1 VNDSGLI
8 VQFLIISPLLIVSL
22 VLHELAHG
30 WVAYLLGDP
39 TAKEHGRLTLNPIAH
54 MDLFGTIM
62 LAASFLL
69 SQGTAFFGWAKPVPV
84 DPRFFKDGQRG
95 MAWVGAAGPVT
106 NYLVALFAVGM
117 IWVTYSWHVTIAGTV
132 IYIAELFVR
141 LLVLNVILGTLNLI
155 PVPPLDGSRV
165 LGGFLPREAYKHWA
179 ALDRYGTYTFMLLF
193 LVIWRVPAFYDATIG
208 NVLSLFA
215 KLLPGG

>member
-1 VNDSGLI
+1 VTDSSLI

-39 TAKEHGRLTLNPIAH
+39 TAKANGRLSLNPIRH
-54 MDLFGTIM
+54 MDTWGTVM
-62 LAASFLL
+62 LAASYLL
-69 SQGTAFFGWAKPVPV
+69 SHGTAFLGWAKPVPV

-95 MAWVGAAGPVT
+95 MAWVGVAGPLT
-106 NYLVALFAVGM
+106 NFAVAFIAVGLV
-117 IWVTYSWHVTIAGTV
+117 WLTYTRS
-132 IYIAELFVR
+132 IYVARLFLE

-165 LGGFLPREAYKHWA
+165 LGGFLPRNAYKHWA
-179 ALDRYGTYTFMLLF
+179 ALDRYGTYTFILLF
-193 LVIWRVPAFYDATIG
+193 VVIWQVPAFYDATIG
-208 NVLSLFA
+208 AVLDLFV
-215 KLLPGG
+215 KLLP